1 MGYWVYL
8 ARCGNNTIYTGA
20 TTDLIR
26 RAHEHNRG
34 FSGGRGAKYT
44 ASHLPV
50 TLVQAW
56 EVVSWSNA
64 LRLEHAIKK
73 CSRREKEQLIEQA
86 GQIYRLAERRK
97 LAFLISEVSR
107 ELLTGTNHSNNGS
120 FEV

>member
-26 RAHEHNRG
+26 REREHN
-34 FSGGRGAKYT
+34 SGSSKGNKAKYT

-50 TLVQAW
+50 SLAQAW
-56 EVVSWSNA
+56 EVGTWSDA

-73 CSRREKEQLIEQA
+73 CPRLEKDQLIKEPDR
-86 GQIYRLAERRK
+86 IYRLAERRN
-97 LAFLISEVSR
+97 
-107 ELLTGTNHSNNGS
+107 LTFSITENPKNLDNRRD
-120 FEV
+120 